1 MPGKNTEQSEETK
14 FSYGLFLVSIIPK
27 KKLLP
32 TTNDHKLT
40 TNMYIYNVTINIDEA
55 VHNEW
60 LTWME
65 SHILD
70 VLNTGRFLS
79 AKLTE
84 VLVEEEM
91 GGKTYSI
98 QYTANT
104 REDLDDYYA
113 NEAEKLRGESRK
125 KFSDKMLTF
134 RTELKLIKE
143 FYPTNTSN

>member
-1 MPGKNTEQSEETK
+1 
-14 FSYGLFLVSIIPK
+14 
-27 KKLLP
+27 
-32 TTNDHKLT
+32 
-40 TNMYIYNVTINIDEA
+40 MYIYNVTINIDEA

-113 NEAEKLRGESRK
+113 NEAEKLRGESNK